1 MNWLLI
7 EEDIMQNKRTVIVV
21 LSLLV
26 IFLFLVSC
34 SEAHSSGQREP
45 EAEGPLMTQPAKA
58 QPIVPSLEQIQYS
71 FREVAQQVLPV
82 VVEINTIEVITQR
95 IPRTESPWDFFFGPS
110 PSPGDSEEREFR
122 QPGLGS
128 GVIVAR
134 SNGKVYVL
142 TNNHVAGQ
150 AEEISINLYDGR
162 EFKGKLVGAD
172 PRRDLAVIMFETR
185 EEIPV
190 ATLGDSDSLQVGDL
204 VLAVGNPFGFE
215 STITMGIVSA
225 VGRQADLGTSVASL
239 TDYIQTDA
247 SINPGNSGGALV
259 NLRGEVIGINTWI
272 ASRTGS
278 SAGLG
283 FAVPINTARN
293 TVDEILTKG
302 RVEYGWLGVQIV
314 DVDPQR
320 FPDYRED
327 FELGEATG
335 SFVVNIFKGSPA
347 YKAGI
352 LPGDYII
359 RIGGRDVE
367 DTNHLTRI
375 VGNLPPGNRYDV
387 TVIREGRERT
397 FDIRLAIRAEDKEI
411 AAQSENLWPG
421 MYIASISPD
430 LREQLTIPEGLE
442 GVLVTVV
449 QEGSPAATAGFR
461 QGDVVQEI
469 EGQPLRSAYDFYHAL
484 NDATGR
490 TMTAKVYRQDNEIE
504 LELETR

>member
-1 MNWLLI
+1 MNWLNI
-7 EEDIMQNKRTVIVV
+7 EEDIMQNKRALVVV
-21 LSLLV
+21 LSLMVLFM
-26 IFLFLVSC
+26 FLLSC
-34 SEAHSSGQREP
+34 SQAYSGGQRDT
-45 EAEGPLMTQPAKA
+45 EAESPVLNQPVKSEPL
-58 QPIVPSLEQIQYS
+58 VPTLEQIQYS
-71 FREVAQQVLPV
+71 FRQVAQEALPV
-82 VVEINTIEVITQR
+82 VVEINTIDVITQR
-95 IPRTESPWDFFFGPS
+95 IPRTQSPWDFFFGPS

-134 SNGKVYVL
+134 TNGKVYVL
-142 TNNHVAGQ
+142 TNNHVAGE
-150 AEEISINLYDGR
+150 AEEISINLHDGR
-162 EFKGKLVGAD
+162 EFKGKLVGTD
-172 PRRDLAVIMFETR
+172 PRRDLAVVMFETR

-190 ATLGDSDSLQVGDL
+190 ARLGDSDAMQVGDL

-225 VGRQADLGTSVASL
+225 LGRQADTGTSVASL

-283 FAVPINTARN
+283 FAVPINTAKK

-320 FPDYRED
+320 FPDYREA
-327 FELGEATG
+327 FSLGEATG

-352 LPGDYII
+352 LPGDYITG
-359 RIGGRDVE
+359 IGGRNVK
-367 DTNHLTRI
+367 DTNELTRI
-375 VGNLPPGNRYDV
+375 VGNLPPGNHYDV
-387 TVIREGRERT
+387 KVIRAGKEQT

-411 AAQSENLWPG
+411 AAQSKNLWPG
-421 MYIASISPD
+421 MYITSLSTD

-449 QEGSPAATAGFR
+449 QEGSPAAEAGFR

-469 EGQPLRSAYDFYHAL
+469 DSRKISSAFDFYQAL
-484 NDATGR
+484 NNASGR
-490 TMTAKVYRQDNEIE
+490 EMNTKVFRQKEVIE
-504 LELETR
+504 LELETK

>member
-1 MNWLLI
+1 MKWLMI
-7 EEDIMQNKRTVIVV
+7 EEDIMQNKRAAVAVF
-21 LSLLV
+21 SLMIL
-26 IFLFLVSC
+26 FLFLVSC
-34 SEAHSSGQREP
+34 SQAYSAGQRE
-45 EAEGPLMTQPAKA
+45 AEGESPLMSQPVKSE
-58 QPIVPSLEQIQYS
+58 PLVPTLEQIQYS
-71 FREVAQQVLPV
+71 FQQVAQAALPV

-95 IPRTESPWDFFFGPS
+95 IPRTQSPWDFFFGPS
-110 PSPGDSEEREFR
+110 PGPGDPEEREFR

-134 SNGKVYVL
+134 TNGEVYVL

-150 AEEISINLYDGR
+150 AEEISISLHDGR
-162 EFKGKLVGAD
+162 EFKGKLVGND

-185 EEIPV
+185 EEVPV
-190 ATLGDSDSLQVGDL
+190 ATLGDSDSMQVGDL

-225 VGRQADLGTSVASL
+225 VGRQADTSTSIASL

-283 FAVPINTARN
+283 FAVPINTAKK
-293 TVDEILTKG
+293 TIDEILTKG

-327 FELGEATG
+327 FKLGDATG

-347 YKAGI
+347 YNAGI
-352 LPGDYII
+352 LPGDYIT
-359 RIGGRDVE
+359 RIGGRNVK
-367 DTNHLTRI
+367 DTADLTRI

-387 TVIREGRERT
+387 AVIREGREQS
-397 FDIRLAIRAEDKEI
+397 FDIRLAIREEDKEI
-411 AAQSENLWPG
+411 AAQSKNLWPG
-421 MYIASISPD
+421 MYIASMSPE
-430 LREQLTIPEGLE
+430 LKEQLTIPETLE

-449 QEGSPAATAGFR
+449 QEGSPAAEAGFR

-469 EGQPLRSAYDFYHAL
+469 DGSGIRNAFDFYKAL
-484 NDATGR
+484 NGAGGR
-490 TMTAKVYRQDNEIE
+490 RMDTKVYRQNEEIE
-504 LELETR
+504 LELETK

>member
-1 MNWLLI
+1 MNWLLT
-7 EEDIMQNKRTVIVV
+7 EEDIMQNKRSVIVG
-21 LSLLV
+21 LALMILV
-26 IFLFLVSC
+26 LFLVSC
-34 SEAHSSGQREP
+34 SQAYSTGQREP
-45 EAEGPLMTQPAKA
+45 ADETSLTSQTVTTESL
-58 QPIVPSLEQIQYS
+58 VPTLEQIQYS
-71 FREVAQQVLPV
+71 FREVAQEALPV
-82 VVEINTIEVITQR
+82 VVEINTIDVITQR
-95 IPRTESPWDFFFGPS
+95 IPRTQSPWDFFFS
-110 PSPGDSEEREFR
+110 PSPDQGDSEEREFR

-128 GVIVAR
+128 GVIVHR
-134 SNGKVYVL
+134 TNGKIYVL
-142 TNNHVAGQ
+142 TNNHVAGE
-150 AEEISINLYDGR
+150 AEEISISLHDGR
-162 EFKGKLVGAD
+162 EFKGKLVGTD
-172 PRRDLAVIMFETR
+172 PRRDLAVVMFETR

-190 ATLGDSDSLQVGDL
+190 ANLGDSNTLEVGDL

-215 STITMGIVSA
+215 STITMGIISA

-283 FAVPINTARN
+283 FAVPINTAKK

-327 FELGEATG
+327 FNLKDSTG

-352 LPGDYII
+352 LPGDYITS
-359 RIGGRDVE
+359 IGGRNVKN
-367 DTNHLTRI
+367 TNELTKI
-375 VGNLPPGNRYDV
+375 VGNLPPGNRYEV
-387 TVIREGRERT
+387 SVIRDGREQN
-397 FDIRLAIRAEDKEI
+397 FDIRLAIREEDKEI
-411 AAQSENLWPG
+411 AAQSKNLWPG
-421 MYIASISPD
+421 MYIASMSPD
-430 LREQLTIPEGLE
+430 LREQLSIPDRLE

-461 QGDVVQEI
+461 QGDVVQEVDSRQI
-469 EGQPLRSAYDFYHAL
+469 RGAYDFYQAL
-484 NDATGR
+484 NNASGR
-490 TMTAKVYRQDNEIE
+490 TVKTKVYRQDNEIE
-504 LELETR
+504 IELETK

>member
-1 MNWLLI
+1 MI
-7 EEDIMQNKRTVIVV
+7 EEDIMRNRRTLIVV
-21 LSLLV
+21 LS
-26 IFLFLVSC
+26 IMITFLFLVSC
-34 SEAHSSGQREP
+34 SQAYSSGQKPP
-45 EAEGPLMTQPAKA
+45 EADSPLASQPVRSE
-58 QPIVPSLEQIQYS
+58 PLVPTLEQIQYS
-71 FREVAQQVLPV
+71 FQQVAQEALPV
-82 VVEINTIEVITQR
+82 VVEINTIDVVTQR
-95 IPRTESPWDFFFGPS
+95 IPRGQSPWDFFFGPS

-134 SNGKVYVL
+134 TNGKVYVL
-142 TNNHVAGQ
+142 TNNHVAGE
-150 AEEISINLYDGR
+150 ADEISISLYDGR
-162 EFKGKLVGAD
+162 QFTGKLVGSD
-172 PRRDLAVIMFETR
+172 PRRDLAVVMFETR

-190 ATLGDSDSLQVGDL
+190 ARLGDSEAMQVGDL

-225 VGRQADLGTSVASL
+225 LGRQADSASTVASL
-239 TDYIQTDA
+239 TEYIQTDA

-283 FAVPINTARN
+283 FAVPINTAKK

-327 FELGEATG
+327 FSLGNEDG

-347 YKAGI
+347 FEAGI
-352 LPGDYII
+352 LPGDYITSI
-359 RIGGRDVE
+359 AGRNVR
-367 DTNHLTRI
+367 DTSELTRI

-387 TVIREGRERT
+387 SVIRAGREQS
-397 FDIRLAIRAEDKEI
+397 FDIRLAIREEDKEI
-411 AAQSENLWPG
+411 AAQSKNLWPG
-421 MYIASISPD
+421 MYIASLSAD
-430 LREQLTIPEGLE
+430 LREQLTIPEDLQ

-449 QEGSPAATAGFR
+449 QEGSPAAEAGFR
-461 QGDVVQEI
+461 QGDVVQEVDDRDI
-469 EGQPLRSAYDFYHAL
+469 RNAYDFYQAL
-484 NDATGR
+484 NNATGR
-490 TMTAKVYRQDNEIE
+490 EMDTTVFRQNEEID
-504 LELETR
+504 LQLQTK

>member
-1 MNWLLI
+1 
-7 EEDIMQNKRTVIVV
+7 MQNRRTLIVV
-21 LSLLV
+21 FSLM
-26 IFLFLVSC
+26 IAFLFLVSC
-34 SEAHSSGQREP
+34 TQAYSGGQRET
-45 EAEGPLMTQPAKA
+45 EAEGPLMNQPVKSE
-58 QPIVPSLEQIQYS
+58 PMVPTLEQIQYS
-71 FREVAQQVLPV
+71 FQQVAQKSLPV
-82 VVEINTIEVITQR
+82 VVEINTIDVITQR
-95 IPRTESPWDFFFGPS
+95 IPRTQSPWDFFFGPSPS

-134 SNGKVYVL
+134 TNGKVYVL
-142 TNNHVAGQ
+142 TNNHVAGE
-150 AEEISINLYDGR
+150 AEEISISLYDGR
-162 EFKGKLVGAD
+162 EFKGKLVGTD
-172 PRRDLAVIMFETR
+172 PRRDLAVLMFETR

-190 ATLGDSDSLQVGDL
+190 ATLGDSDSMQVGDL

-225 VGRQADLGTSVASL
+225 LGRQADTGMSVASL

-283 FAVPINTARN
+283 FAVPINTAKK

-327 FELGEATG
+327 FNLGDANG

-352 LPGDYII
+352 LPGDYITS
-359 RIGGRDVE
+359 IGGRNVK
-367 DTNHLTRI
+367 DTSELTRI

-387 TVIREGRERT
+387 SVIREGKEQI
-397 FDIRLAIRAEDKEI
+397 FDIRLAIREEDKEI
-411 AAQSENLWPG
+411 AAQSKNLWPG
-421 MYIASISPD
+421 MYIASLSPE
-430 LREQLTIPEGLE
+430 LREQLTIPDDLQ
-442 GVLVTVV
+442 GVLVTVI
-449 QEGSPAATAGFR
+449 QEGSPAAEAGFR
-461 QGDVVQEI
+461 QGDVVQEVDGRTI
-469 EGQPLRSAYDFYHAL
+469 RSAFDFYQAL
-484 NDATGR
+484 NNASGR
-490 TMTAKVYRQDNEIE
+490 EMDTTVFRQNEEIE
-504 LELETR
+504 LELETK

>member
-1 MNWLLI
+1 MKWLTI
-7 EEDIMQNKRTVIVV
+7 EEDIMQNRRTWIVV
-21 LSLLV
+21 FSLMIL
-26 IFLFLVSC
+26 FLFLVSC
-34 SEAHSSGQREP
+34 NQAYSGGQREP
-45 EAEGPLMTQPAKA
+45 EAESPLLNQPVKSE
-58 QPIVPSLEQIQYS
+58 PLVPTLEQIQYS
-71 FREVAQQVLPV
+71 FQKVAQEALPV
-82 VVEINTIEVITQR
+82 VVEINTIDVITQR
-95 IPRTESPWDFFFGPS
+95 IPRTQSPWDFFFGPS

-134 SNGKVYVL
+134 TDGKVYVL
-142 TNNHVAGQ
+142 TNNHVAGE
-150 AEEISINLYDGR
+150 AEEISVSLHDGR

-190 ATLGDSDSLQVGDL
+190 ARLGDSDSMQVGDL

-225 VGRQADLGTSVASL
+225 VGRQADTGTSIASL

-283 FAVPINTARN
+283 FAVPINTAKK

-327 FELGEATG
+327 FKLGDAKG

-352 LPGDYII
+352 LPGDYITA
-359 RIGGRDVE
+359 IGGRNVKNTGD
-367 DTNHLTRI
+367 LTRI

-387 TVIREGRERT
+387 SVIREGKEQT
-397 FDIRLAIRAEDKEI
+397 FDIRLAIREEDKEI
-411 AAQSENLWPG
+411 AAQSKNLWPG
-421 MYIASISPD
+421 MYIASLSPE
-430 LREQLTIPEGLE
+430 LREQLTIPEQLQ

-461 QGDVVQEI
+461 QGDVVQEVGGRTI
-469 EGQPLRSAYDFYHAL
+469 RSSFDFYQAL
-484 NDATGR
+484 NNASGR
-490 TMTAKVYRQDNEIE
+490 NMDTKVFRQNEEIE
-504 LELETR
+504 LALETK

>member
-1 MNWLLI
+1 
-7 EEDIMQNKRTVIVV
+7 
-21 LSLLV
+21 
-26 IFLFLVSC
+26 
-34 SEAHSSGQREP
+34 
-45 EAEGPLMTQPAKA
+45 
-58 QPIVPSLEQIQYS
+58 
-71 FREVAQQVLPV
+71 
-82 VVEINTIEVITQR
+82 
-95 IPRTESPWDFFFGPS
+95 
-110 PSPGDSEEREFR
+110 
-122 QPGLGS
+122 
-128 GVIVAR
+128 
-134 SNGKVYVL
+134 
-142 TNNHVAGQ
+142 
-150 AEEISINLYDGR
+150 
-162 EFKGKLVGAD
+162 
-172 PRRDLAVIMFETR
+172 MFETR
-185 EEIPV
+185 EEVPV
-190 ATLGDSDSLQVGDL
+190 ASLGNSDALQVGDL

-225 VGRQADLGTSVASL
+225 LGRQADSVSSVASL

-283 FAVPINTARN
+283 FAVPINTAKK

-327 FELGEATG
+327 FKLGETGG

-352 LPGDYII
+352 LPGDYITD
-359 RIGGRDVE
+359 IGGRTVKNTSE
-367 DTNHLTRI
+367 LTRI
-375 VGNLPPGNRYDV
+375 VGNLPPGENYQV
-387 TVIREGRERT
+387 SVIREGKAQD
-397 FDIRLAIRAEDKEI
+397 FDILLAIRAEDKEI

-421 MYIASISPD
+421 MYIASMSPE
-430 LREQLTIPEGLE
+430 LREQLSIPGDLK

-449 QEGSPAATAGFR
+449 QEESPAATAGFR

-469 EGQPLRSAYDFYHAL
+469 EGRTISSAFDFYQAL
-484 NDATGR
+484 NDASGR
-490 TMTAKVYRQDNEIE
+490 TMAVKVFRQNDEVD
-504 LELETR
+504 LEMETK

>member
-1 MNWLLI
+1 
-7 EEDIMQNKRTVIVV
+7 MQNKRAFLVV
-21 LSLLV
+21 FSLLTV
-26 IFLFLVSC
+26 FLFLASC
-34 SEAHSSGQREP
+34 SQAYSSGQREP
-45 EAEGPLMTQPAKA
+45 ETATQVMSQPVTSEPL
-58 QPIVPSLEQIQYS
+58 VPTLEQIQYS
-71 FREVAQQVLPV
+71 FREVAQESLPV
-82 VVEINTIEVITQR
+82 VVEINTIDVITQR
-95 IPRTESPWDFFFGPS
+95 IPRTQSPWDFFFGPS

-134 SNGKVYVL
+134 TNGKVYVL
-142 TNNHVAGQ
+142 TNNHVAGE
-150 AEEISINLYDGR
+150 AEEISIRLYDDR
-162 EFKGKLVGAD
+162 EFKGKLVGSD
-172 PRRDLAVIMFETR
+172 PRRDLAVVVFETR
-185 EEIPV
+185 EEVPV
-190 ATLGDSDSLQVGDL
+190 AKLGDSNAMQVGDL

-225 VGRQADLGTSVASL
+225 LGRQAEAGASVASL

-283 FAVPINTARN
+283 FAVPINTAKK

-327 FELGEATG
+327 FKLGKADG

-352 LPGDYII
+352 LPGDYITS
-359 RIGGRDVE
+359 IGGRNVK
-367 DTNHLTRI
+367 DTGELTRI

-387 TVIREGRERT
+387 SVIREGKEQS
-397 FDIRLAIRAEDKEI
+397 FDIRLAIREEDKEI

-421 MYIASISPD
+421 MYIASLSSE
-430 LREQLTIPEGLE
+430 LREQLTIPEDLE

-449 QEGSPAATAGFR
+449 QEESPAATAGFR
-461 QGDVVQEI
+461 QGDVVQEMDGRTI
-469 EGQPLRSAYDFYHAL
+469 RNSFDFYQAL
-484 NDATGR
+484 NGAVGR
-490 TMTAKVYRQDNEIE
+490 QMDAKVFRQNEQID
-504 LELETR
+504 LQLETK

>member
-7 EEDIMQNKRTVIVV
+7 EEDIMWNKRPVIAV
-21 LSLLV
+21 LSLMILV
-26 IFLFLVSC
+26 LFLVSC
-34 SEAHSSGQREP
+34 SKGYSTGQRESESGTLLTSQP
-45 EAEGPLMTQPAKA
+45 VKTEPL
-58 QPIVPSLEQIQYS
+58 VPTLEQIQYS
-71 FREVAQQVLPV
+71 FREVAQKALPV

-95 IPRTESPWDFFFGPS
+95 IPRSESPWDFFFGPS
-110 PSPGDSEEREFR
+110 PEQGGSEEREFR

-128 GVIVAR
+128 GVIVQR
-134 SNGKVYVL
+134 TNGKVYVL
-142 TNNHVAGQ
+142 TNNHVAGE
-150 AEEISINLYDGR
+150 AEEISISLHDGR
-162 EFKGKLVGAD
+162 EFKGKLVGTD
-172 PRRDLAVIMFETR
+172 PRRDLAVVVFETR

-190 ATLGDSDSLQVGDL
+190 ASLGDSDTLEVGDL

-225 VGRQADLGTSVASL
+225 VGRQAELGTNIASL

-283 FAVPINTARN
+283 FAVPINTAKK
-293 TVDEILTKG
+293 TADEILAKG

-327 FELGEATG
+327 FKLENSTG

-352 LPGDYII
+352 RPGDYITS
-359 RIGGRDVE
+359 IGG
-367 DTNHLTRI
+367 TNVKNTNELTKI

-387 TVIREGRERT
+387 SVIRDGGEQT
-397 FDIRLAIRAEDKEI
+397 FDIRLAIREEDKEI
-411 AAQSENLWPG
+411 AVQSKNLWPG
-421 MYIASISPD
+421 MYIASISSD
-430 LREQLTIPEGLE
+430 MREQLSIPDRLE

-461 QGDVVQEI
+461 QGDVVQEVGGRQI
-469 EGQPLRSAYDFYHAL
+469 QSAHDFYQAL
-484 NDATGR
+484 NNASGR
-490 TMTAKVYRQDNEIE
+490 TVNTKVYRQDNEIE
-504 LELETR
+504 IELETK

>member
-1 MNWLLI
+1 MNWLMI
-7 EEDIMQNKRTVIVV
+7 EEDIMQNKRTFVAV
-21 LSLLV
+21 LSLMVL
-26 IFLFLVSC
+26 FLFLVSC
-34 SEAHSSGQREP
+34 SQAYSTGQRES
-45 EAEGPLMTQPAKA
+45 EGVPSLVNQPVKE
-58 QPIVPSLEQIQYS
+58 QPIVPTLEQIQYS
-71 FREVAQQVLPV
+71 FQQVAQASLPV
-82 VVEINTIEVITQR
+82 VVEINTIDVITQR
-95 IPRTESPWDFFFGPS
+95 IPRTQSPWDFFLQ

-134 SNGKVYVL
+134 TNGKVYVL
-142 TNNHVAGQ
+142 TNNHVAGE
-150 AEEISINLYDGR
+150 AEEISISLYDGR
-162 EFKGKLVGAD
+162 EFKGKLVGSD
-172 PRRDLAVIMFETR
+172 PRRDLAVVVFETR
-185 EEIPV
+185 EEVPV
-190 ATLGDSDSLQVGDL
+190 ASLGDSDTMQVGDL

-225 VGRQADLGTSVASL
+225 LGRQADTGATVASL

-283 FAVPINTARN
+283 FAVPINTAKK
-293 TVDEILTKG
+293 TVDEILAKG

-327 FELGEATG
+327 FKLGKTGG

-352 LPGDYII
+352 LPGDYITD
-359 RIGGRDVE
+359 IGNRKVKNTGE
-367 DTNHLTRI
+367 LTRI
-375 VGNLPPGNRYDV
+375 VGNLPPGENYDV
-387 TVIREGRERT
+387 QVIRKGEQQS
-397 FDIRLAIRAEDKEI
+397 FDIRLAIREEDKEI
-411 AAQSENLWPG
+411 AAQSKNLWPG
-421 MYIASISPD
+421 MYIASMSPE
-430 LREQLTIPEGLE
+430 LREQLSIPEKLE

-449 QEGSPAATAGFR
+449 QEGSPSATAGFR

-469 EGQPLRSAYDFYHAL
+469 DGRSIRSAFDFYQAI
-484 NDATGR
+484 NSATGR
-490 TMTAKVYRQDNEIE
+490 SMDVTVFRQNDEVDIE
-504 LELETR
+504 LETK

>member
-1 MNWLLI
+1 MNWLNI
-7 EEDIMQNKRTVIVV
+7 EEDIMQNKRAFLVV
-21 LSLLV
+21 FSLLTV
-26 IFLFLVSC
+26 FLFLASC
-34 SEAHSSGQREP
+34 SQAYSSGQREP
-45 EAEGPLMTQPAKA
+45 ETATQVMSQPVTSEPL
-58 QPIVPSLEQIQYS
+58 VPTLEQIQYS
-71 FREVAQQVLPV
+71 FREVAQESLPV
-82 VVEINTIEVITQR
+82 VVEINTIDVITQR
-95 IPRTESPWDFFFGPS
+95 IPRTQSPWDFFFGPS

-134 SNGKVYVL
+134 TNGKVYVL
-142 TNNHVAGQ
+142 TNNHVAGE
-150 AEEISINLYDGR
+150 AEEISIRLYDDR
-162 EFKGKLVGAD
+162 EFKGKLVGSD
-172 PRRDLAVIMFETR
+172 PRRDLAVVVFETR
-185 EEIPV
+185 EEVPV
-190 ATLGDSDSLQVGDL
+190 AKLGDSNAMQVGDL

-225 VGRQADLGTSVASL
+225 LGRQAEAGASVASL

-283 FAVPINTARN
+283 FAVPINTAKK

-327 FELGEATG
+327 FKLGKADG

-352 LPGDYII
+352 LPGDYITS
-359 RIGGRDVE
+359 IGGRNVK
-367 DTNHLTRI
+367 DTGELTRI

-387 TVIREGRERT
+387 SVIREGKEQS
-397 FDIRLAIRAEDKEI
+397 FDIRLAIREEDKEI

-421 MYIASISPD
+421 MYIASLSSE
-430 LREQLTIPEGLE
+430 LRDQLTIPEDLE

-449 QEGSPAATAGFR
+449 QEESPAATAGFR
-461 QGDVVQEI
+461 QGDVVQEMDGRTI
-469 EGQPLRSAYDFYHAL
+469 RNSFDFYQAL
-484 NDATGR
+484 NGAVGR
-490 TMTAKVYRQDNEIE
+490 QADAKVFRQNEQID
-504 LELETR
+504 LQLETK

>member
-1 MNWLLI
+1 MKWLMI
-7 EEDIMQNKRTVIVV
+7 EEDIMHNKRTFLVV
-21 LSLLV
+21 FSLMMAF
-26 IFLFLVSC
+26 IFLVSC
-34 SEAHSSGQREP
+34 SQAYSSGQRDT
-45 EAEGPLMTQPAKA
+45 EAESPVLSQPVKSEPL
-58 QPIVPSLEQIQYS
+58 VPTLEQIQYS
-71 FREVAQQVLPV
+71 FQRVAQEALPV

-95 IPRTESPWDFFFGPS
+95 IPRTQSPWDFFFGPS
-110 PSPGDSEEREFR
+110 PSPGESEEREFR

-134 SNGKVYVL
+134 TNGKVYVL
-142 TNNHVAGQ
+142 TNNHVAGE
-150 AEEISINLYDGR
+150 AEEISINLHDGR
-162 EFKGKLVGAD
+162 EFKGKLVGTD
-172 PRRDLAVIMFETR
+172 PRRDLAVLMFETR
-185 EEIPV
+185 EEVPV
-190 ATLGDSDSLQVGDL
+190 ARLGDSDTTQVGDL

-225 VGRQADLGTSVASL
+225 LGRQADTGSNVASL

-283 FAVPINTARN
+283 FAVPINTARK

-314 DVDPQR
+314 DVDPER

-327 FELGEATG
+327 FNLGEATG

-352 LPGDYII
+352 LPGDYIT
-359 RIGGRDVE
+359 RIGGRNVKN
-367 DTNHLTRI
+367 TNELTRI
-375 VGNLPPGNRYDV
+375 VGNLPPGNQYDV
-387 TVIREGRERT
+387 SVIREGKAET
-397 FDIRLAIRAEDKEI
+397 FDIRLAIREEDKEI
-411 AAQSENLWPG
+411 AAQSKNLWPG
-421 MYIASISPD
+421 MYITSLSTE
-430 LREQLTIPEGLE
+430 LRQQLTIPDELE

-449 QEGSPAATAGFR
+449 QEGSPAAEAGFR
-461 QGDVVQEI
+461 QGDVVQEVDGRRI
-469 EGQPLRSAYDFYHAL
+469 RSAFDFYKAL
-484 NDATGR
+484 NGVSGR
-490 TMTAKVYRQDNEIE
+490 EMDIKAFRQNEEID
-504 LELETR
+504 LELESK

>member
-1 MNWLLI
+1 
-7 EEDIMQNKRTVIVV
+7 MQNKRSVIVV
-21 LSLLV
+21 LLLM
-26 IFLFLVSC
+26 ISILFLVSC
-34 SEAHSSGQREP
+34 SRGYSTGQREA
-45 EAEGPLMTQPAKA
+45 EAGTLPAGPPVKSE
-58 QPIVPSLEQIQYS
+58 PIAPSLEQIQYT
-71 FREVAQQVLPV
+71 FRAVAQEALPV

-110 PSPGDSEEREFR
+110 PEQGGTEEREFR

-128 GVIVAR
+128 GVIVHR
-134 SNGKVYVL
+134 TDGEVYVL

-150 AEEISINLYDGR
+150 AEEISINLHDGR
-162 EFKGKLVGAD
+162 QFKGKLVGTD
-172 PRRDLAVIMFETR
+172 PRRDLAVVMFETR

-190 ATLGDSDSLQVGDL
+190 ARLGDSDTLEVGDL

-215 STITMGIVSA
+215 STITMGIISA
-225 VGRQADLGTSVASL
+225 VGREAESGTNIASL

-259 NLRGEVIGINTWI
+259 NLRGEVIGINSWI

-283 FAVPINTARN
+283 FAVPINTAKN

-327 FELGEATG
+327 FKLGDSTG

-352 LPGDYII
+352 RPGDYITS
-359 RIGGRDVE
+359 IGDRNVK
-367 DTNHLTRI
+367 DTNELTKI
-375 VGNLPPGNRYDV
+375 VGNLPPGNRYEV
-387 TVIREGRERT
+387 SVIRDGREQT
-397 FDIRLAIRAEDKEI
+397 FDIKLAIREEDKEI
-411 AAQSENLWPG
+411 AAQSKNLWPG
-421 MYIASISPD
+421 MYIASISSD
-430 LREQLTIPEGLE
+430 LREQLSIPDHLE

-461 QGDVVQEI
+461 QGDVVQEVGGRQI
-469 EGQPLRSAYDFYHAL
+469 RSAYDFYQAL
-484 NDATGR
+484 NMASGR
-490 TMTAKVYRQDNEIE
+490 TVTTKVYRQDNEIE
-504 LELETR
+504 IELETR

>member
-1 MNWLLI
+1 
-7 EEDIMQNKRTVIVV
+7 MQNKRAFLVV
-21 LSLLV
+21 FSLLTV
-26 IFLFLVSC
+26 FLFLASC
-34 SEAHSSGQREP
+34 SQAYSSGQKEP
-45 EAEGPLMTQPAKA
+45 ETATQVMSQPVTSEPL
-58 QPIVPSLEQIQYS
+58 VPTLEQIQYS
-71 FREVAQQVLPV
+71 FREVAQESLPV
-82 VVEINTIEVITQR
+82 VVEINTIDVITQR
-95 IPRTESPWDFFFGPS
+95 IPRTQSPWDFFFGPS

-134 SNGKVYVL
+134 TNGKVYVL
-142 TNNHVAGQ
+142 TNNHVAGE
-150 AEEISINLYDGR
+150 AEEISIRLHDDR
-162 EFKGKLVGAD
+162 EFKGKLVGSD
-172 PRRDLAVIMFETR
+172 PRRDLAVVVFETR
-185 EEIPV
+185 EEVPV
-190 ATLGDSDSLQVGDL
+190 AKLGDSNAMQVGDL

-225 VGRQADLGTSVASL
+225 LGRQAEAGASVASL

-283 FAVPINTARN
+283 FAVPINTAKK
-293 TVDEILTKG
+293 TVDEILSKG

-327 FELGEATG
+327 FKLGRADG

-352 LPGDYII
+352 LPGDYITS
-359 RIGGRDVE
+359 IGGRNVK
-367 DTNHLTRI
+367 DTGELTRI

-387 TVIREGRERT
+387 SVIREGKEQS
-397 FDIRLAIRAEDKEI
+397 FDIRLAIREEDKEI

-421 MYIASISPD
+421 MYIASLSSE
-430 LREQLTIPEGLE
+430 LREQLTIPEDLE

-449 QEGSPAATAGFR
+449 QEESPAATAGFR
-461 QGDVVQEI
+461 QGDVVQEMDGRTI
-469 EGQPLRSAYDFYHAL
+469 RNAFDFYQTL
-484 NDATGR
+484 NNAVGR
-490 TMTAKVYRQDNEIE
+490 QMDAKVFRQNEQID
-504 LELETR
+504 LQLETK

>member
-1 MNWLLI
+1 MNWLMI
-7 EEDIMQNKRTVIVV
+7 EEDIMQNRRPLIVV
-21 LSLLV
+21 FSLM
-26 IFLFLVSC
+26 IAFLFLVSC
-34 SEAHSSGQREP
+34 SQAYSGGQREP
-45 EAEGPLMTQPAKA
+45 DTEAPLMKQPEKSE
-58 QPIVPSLEQIQYS
+58 PLVPSLEQIQYS
-71 FREVAQQVLPV
+71 FQQVAQQALPV
-82 VVEINTIEVITQR
+82 VVEINTIDVITQR
-95 IPRTESPWDFFFGPS
+95 IPRTQLPWDFFFGPS
-110 PSPGDSEEREFR
+110 PSPGQSEEREFR

-134 SNGKVYVL
+134 TNGKVYVL
-142 TNNHVAGQ
+142 TNNHVAGE
-150 AEEISINLYDGR
+150 AEEISISLHDGR
-162 EFKGKLVGAD
+162 EFKGKLAGTD
-172 PRRDLAVIMFETR
+172 PRRDLAVVMFETR

-190 ATLGDSDSLQVGDL
+190 ATLGDSDSMQVGDL

-225 VGRQADLGTSVASL
+225 LGRQADSGTSVASL

-259 NLRGEVIGINTWI
+259 NLRGEVVGINTWI

-283 FAVPINTARN
+283 FAVPINTAKK

-320 FPDYRED
+320 FPDYREG
-327 FELGEATG
+327 FKLGNTNG

-352 LPGDYII
+352 LPGDYITS
-359 RIGGRDVE
+359 IGGRKVKNTSE
-367 DTNHLTRI
+367 LTRI

-387 TVIREGRERT
+387 VVIREGEEQI
-397 FDIRLAIRAEDKEI
+397 FDIRLAIREEDKEI
-411 AAQSENLWPG
+411 AAQSKNLWPG
-421 MYIASISPD
+421 MYIASLSPE
-430 LREQLTIPEGLE
+430 LREQLTIPDELQ

-449 QEGSPAATAGFR
+449 QEGSPAADAGFR
-461 QGDVVQEI
+461 QGDVVQEVDGRTI
-469 EGQPLRSAYDFYHAL
+469 RNAYDFYQAL
-484 NDATGR
+484 NNAGGR
-490 TMTAKVYRQDNEIE
+490 EMNTKVFRQNEQID
-504 LELETR
+504 LELETK

>member
-1 MNWLLI
+1 MKWLMI
-7 EEDIMQNKRTVIVV
+7 EEDIMQNRRTVVIV

-26 IFLFLVSC
+26 LSIFLVSC
-34 SEAHSSGQREP
+34 TQAYSGGQRES
-45 EAEGPLMTQPAKA
+45 EGGTSPMGQQVKSE
-58 QPIVPSLEQIQYS
+58 PIVPTLEQIQYS
-71 FREVAQQVLPV
+71 FQQVAQASLPV
-82 VVEINTIEVITQR
+82 VVEINTIDVITQR
-95 IPRTESPWDFFFGPS
+95 IPRTQSPWDFFFGPS

-134 SNGKVYVL
+134 TNGKVYVL
-142 TNNHVAGQ
+142 TNNHVAGE
-150 AEEISINLYDGR
+150 AEEISISLYDGR
-162 EFKGKLVGAD
+162 EFKGKLVGSD
-172 PRRDLAVIMFETR
+172 PRRDLAVVMFETR

-190 ATLGDSDSLQVGDL
+190 ATLGNSDSMQVGDL

-225 VGRQADLGTSVASL
+225 VGRQADTGTSVASL

-283 FAVPINTARN
+283 FAVPINTAKK

-327 FELGEATG
+327 FKLGNANG

-352 LPGDYII
+352 LPGDYITS
-359 RIGGRDVE
+359 IGGRNVK
-367 DTNHLTRI
+367 DTSELTRI

-387 TVIREGRERT
+387 SVIRDGREQS
-397 FDIRLAIRAEDKEI
+397 FDIRLAIREEDKEI
-411 AAQSENLWPG
+411 AAQSKNLWPG
-421 MYIASISPD
+421 MYIASLSSE
-430 LREQLTIPEGLE
+430 LREQLTIPEDLE

-449 QEGSPAATAGFR
+449 QEGSPAANAGFR
-461 QGDVVQEI
+461 QGDVVQEVDGRTI
-469 EGQPLRSAYDFYHAL
+469 RSAFDFYQAI
-484 NDATGR
+484 NNASGR
-490 TMTAKVYRQDNEIE
+490 NMAAKVFRQNDQVDIE
-504 LELETR
+504 LETK